1 MPANDQAPVFKD
13 NLAQITL
20 SQSGSATL
28 SQSIFDVE
36 DPDTALNNLL
46 FKIEKVAE
54 NADLELHSK
63 GRRYI
68 LKKDESFTVN
78 EVRNGTFRLNS
89 KRTNVE
95 KDSLKIS
102 VADGMHLAVKTIF
115 IEIQVTDKVAPR
127 VSNQASMLLTVQE
140 GQAKQ
145 IRRENLAYV
154 DDKSSTE
161 EIMFTI
167 SNRTKLIGK
176 LFLGN
181 QLLQVEQS
189 FTQADIDLQNLR

>member
-1 MPANDQAPVFKD
+1 M
-13 NLAQITL
+13 
-20 SQSGSATL
+20 
-28 SQSIFDVE
+28 
-36 DPDTALNNLL
+36 
-46 FKIEKVAE
+46 
-54 NADLELHSK
+54 
-63 GRRYI
+63 
-68 LKKDESFTVN
+68 N

-102 VADGMHLAVKTIF
+102 VSDGMHLAVKTIF
-115 IEIQVTDKVAPR
+115 VEIQVTDKVAPR
-127 VSNQASMLLTVQE
+127 VSNQASMLLTAQE

-161 EIMFTI
+161 EITFTI
-167 SNRTKLIGK
+167 SNNTKLIGK
-176 LFLGN
+176 LFLANN
-181 QLLQVEQS
+181 QIHIGQS